1 VVAGEN
7 MGHVF
12 GFMVERTCV
21 GLLEMSVL
29 FVSCGPLVRRELEY
43 WEEYCDVE
51 CVNGFGR

>member
-1 VVAGEN
+1 
-7 MGHVF
+7 
-12 GFMVERTCV
+12 MVERTCV